1 MLKKQLIGF
10 LASWALSTLG
20 MWLCIF
26 LFANVEAVKSDIW
39 MIVLAGLVFSLA
51 NGIVRPLAMTLTLPL
66 LVATMGVSTI
76 LVNFGVMALTIYL
89 TPGVS
94 MNFWGIVFS
103 TMIMSVING
112 VINFYVAPHY
122 KR

>member
-1 MLKKQLIGF
+1 MLKKQVIGF

-26 LFANVEAVKSDIW
+26 LFADVEAVKSDVW

-66 LVATMGVSTI
+66 LVASMGLSTI
-76 LVNFGVMALTIYL
+76 LVNFGVVALTIYL
-89 TPGVS
+89 TPVVS
-94 MNFWGIVFS
+94 MDLWGVIFS
-103 TMIMSVING
+103 TIIMSAING
-112 VINFYVAPHY
+112 VINFFVAPHY